1 MTIKGQ
7 LWDPVVTELY
17 QYVNSLVVTVKSG
30 SVVCFF
36 FLLNPIGLFA
46 TPWTVCSPP
55 GSSIHEISQARIREC
70 IATSFLRGASQ
81 PRNQTRVSCIG
92 RQILCR

>member
-7 LWDPVVTELY
+7 LWDPVATELY

-30 SVVCFF
+30 SVGFF

-55 GSSIHEISQARIREC
+55 GSSIHGISQARIPERT
-70 IATSFLRGASQ
+70 ATSFLRGAS
-81 PRNQTRVSCIG
+81 
-92 RQILCR
+92 